1 MSNSIVINLVTSV
14 CRPEILPRNCF
25 DIVLHNHYACCF
37 ATIADMFKIYTPLI
51 FLTHSMYNYTKEQI
65 QITPHT
71 PNMQD
76 LKSYFMYLFLH
87 SSTNHHQIQRD
98 TDFLFS

>member
-1 MSNSIVINLVTSV
+1 
-14 CRPEILPRNCF
+14 
-25 DIVLHNHYACCF
+25 
-37 ATIADMFKIYTPLI
+37 
-51 FLTHSMYNYTKEQI
+51 MYNYTKEQI